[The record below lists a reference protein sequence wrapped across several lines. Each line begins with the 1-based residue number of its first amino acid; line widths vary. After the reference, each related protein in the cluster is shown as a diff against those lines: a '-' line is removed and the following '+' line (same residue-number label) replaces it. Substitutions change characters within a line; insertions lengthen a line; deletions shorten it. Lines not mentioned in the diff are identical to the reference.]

1 MAKRRIAVGIDF
13 SEYSDVA
20 LEQATWLAGKIKA
33 ELVLVH
39 VGAPPLPG
47 TGSLLPSVRVWEK
60 IIEQRTAEEGLKAKN
75 LAKKI
80 ASHGVPATHH
90 LVDGDPAE
98 QLARVADEEQIELI
112 VVGTHGLTGA
122 QFFLLGS
129 AAQGVVRHARCNV
142 MVARS
147 SESWGTGPKRILV
160 ATDFTDYAE
169 DALRSAVELAPDDAT
184 IDIVHCWQ
192 VPIPAAP
199 SVAHGS
205 GSATLATLAQ
215 DLEKYAEE
223 RGKALI
229 EKFSTSR
236 LNLNF
241 EALAGPAGATVID
254 HAKREPDRYD
264 LIVTGSHGRR
274 GFRRFF
280 LGSVAE
286 KIVRHAPCS
295 VLVVHRQTEDKAAD
309 KAA

>member
-1 MAKRRIAVGIDF
+1 MSKRRIAVGIDF
-13 SEYSDVA
+13 SEFSDVA
-20 LEQATWLAGKIKA
+20 LEQATWLAGKSES

-80 ASHGVPATHH
+80 AEQGVPATHH
-90 LVDGDPAE
+90 IVDGDPAE
-98 QLARVADEEQIELI
+98 ELAKVAEEERAELI

-129 AAQGVVRHARCNV
+129 AAQGVVRQATCNV
-142 MVARS
+142 MVARNAGDW
-147 SESWGTGPKRILV
+147 SEGPKRILV

-169 DALRSAVELAPDDAT
+169 HALQAAIEMAPDDAS

-199 SVAHGS
+199 PVAHGS
-205 GSATLATLAQ
+205 GSASLATLAKDLEAYAEQ
-215 DLEKYAEE
+215 RGKELLEKYGSD
-223 RGKALI
+223 RVKL
-229 EKFSTSR
+229 S
-236 LNLNF
+236 F

-254 HAKREPDRYD
+254 HSKREEGRYD

-286 KIVRHAPCS
+286 KVVRHAPCS
-295 VLVVHRQTEDKAAD
+295 VLVVHSQAKE
-309 KAA
+309 